1 MCLTMKINAD
11 FIERTTALFG
21 KERFDGFMQGL
32 ESAPVVSIRYNEA
45 KTDMRPAENPVPWA
59 SLGCYLSTRPVFTAD
74 PHFHAGCYY
83 VQEAS
88 SMFLEQVVRQY
99 VTSPVRALDLC
110 AAPGGKTTNLLSAL
124 PQGSM
129 LVSNEPVPLRAQILA
144 ENVVKWGRTTSV
156 VTRNEPADFS
166 SFRNFFDIIVVDAPC
181 SGEGMFRKDSF
192 AVEQWSVSNVMQ
204 CAKRQR
210 DILSQIW
217 SSLRPG
223 GLLVYSTCTFNR
235 EENEDCVEWVANELG
250 ATPLPLEIDPAWGIT
265 GSLTNAEL
273 PVYRFIPGF
282 TAGEG
287 FFLAVLRK
295 DGESDVMQPRVP
307 RVQKLAAKTVS
318 SVEGWLQNP
327 SDFDFVHQ
335 GEQIVALPKQHSAA
349 MLALQQKL
357 RVLHL
362 GIVVALVKNNKIL
375 PHHSLSMSVELDRTA
390 FPTVDVTREQA
401 LSYLH
406 RETLSL
412 PSAPVGFLLLQYEG
426 TPLGFVKNIGNRANN
441 LYPAEWRIRK
451 DPMEL

>member
-59 SLGCYLSTRPVFTAD
+59 SLGCYLPTRPVFTAD

-181 SGEGMFRKDSF
+181 SGEGMFRKD
-192 AVEQWSVSNVMQ
+192 EQAREEWSEGNVRM
-204 CAKRQR
+204 CAARQAE
-210 DILSQIW
+210 ILDEAW
-217 SSLRPG
+217 KTLADG
-223 GLLVYSTCTFNR
+223 GLLIYSTCTFNS
-235 EENEDCVEWVANELG
+235 EENEGSIRALTERVNGEIEAAEAIECPAEWGVVCGREG
-250 ATPLPLEIDPAWGIT
+250 VWQTF
-265 GSLTNAEL
+265 
-273 PVYRFIPGF
+273 RFYPHR
-282 TAGEG
+282 TQSEG
-287 FFLAVLRK
+287 FFAAVARKASMGSRRITPKPRRKIMTNLGGKAREELSRWVENPKAMRFAEVAGNCYGYYADVYEDVKHLAESLSVIYSGVEIGRIFGTTLKPDAALAFFAGLRRDAVPRAVLDR
-295 DGESDVMQPRVP
+295 E
-307 RVQKLAAKTVS
+307 
-318 SVEGWLQNP
+318 E
-327 SDFDFVHQ
+327 
-335 GEQIVALPKQHSAA
+335 
-349 MLALQQKL
+349 ALQYL
-357 RVLHL
+357 RKQD
-362 GIVVALVKNNKIL
+362 VAAERFTEGMNLV
-375 PHHSLSMSVELDRTA
+375 EC
-390 FPTVDVTREQA
+390 
-401 LSYLH
+401 
-406 RETLSL
+406 
-412 PSAPVGFLLLQYEG
+412 EG
-426 TPLGFVKNIGNRANN
+426 CALGFAKRIGNRCNN
-441 LYPAEWRIRK
+441 LFPNSLRILK
-451 DPMEL
+451 